1 MSVLL
6 LDKYDFNYS
15 PVISNK
21 KNSILSSFLDEKKE
35 QERFAVELD
44 WFPYTQ
50 GKSGYCWLVSALQ
63 CISIYLK
70 RTRNISEMFDCNHL
84 IFFDKLEKANAFFD
98 GIIENIDKPIDDKT
112 NSFILNQP
120 MTDKGQWTMAVKL
133 IKKYGFFPQEGG
145 QNCLISETKELNTI
159 LSYLLRMYAYDI
171 RQLRERGGSISQIEN
186 LKQKSMQKIYN
197 LLVDCLGKS
206 YANIDIRRNYF
217 SESDLFP
224 IDEYVSIF
232 AADAEEAYVQY
243 EVDYY
248 QIYFLSVPDSLFND
262 LVDKQIVKDGF
273 CWITGDAGKFYI
285 KSKHILDDQIIDMST
300 LRSEEICMDRSHI
313 LKYHIGQMSHAMVL
327 CDMKEVSN
335 EKYYIAYDSG
345 YEIASGMECKISRS
359 WFEKFLFQAVVHK
372 SLLPA
377 EVMSKITNKQVKPW
391 EFWGL

>member
-1 MSVLL
+1 MSVLV

-21 KNSILSSFLDEKKE
+21 KNSILSSFMKSQEE
-35 QERFAVELD
+35 QERFAVESD
-44 WFPYTQ
+44 CFSYTQ

-70 RTRNISEMFDCNHL
+70 RTQNISVMFDCNYL

-98 GIIENIDKPIDDKT
+98 GIIENIDKPIDDNT
-112 NSFILNQP
+112 NCFILDQP
-120 MTDKGQWTMAVKL
+120 MTDKGQWTMAVRL
-133 IKKYGFFPQEGG
+133 IKNYGLLPQESG

-171 RQLRERGGSISQIEN
+171 RQLREKEGSISQLEN

-206 YANIDIRRNYF
+206 YANIDIQRNYF
-217 SESDLFP
+217 YESVSFP

-232 AADAEEAYVQY
+232 TADAEEAYVQY

-248 QIYFLSVPDSLFND
+248 QIYFLSVPDRLFDD

-285 KSKHILDDQIIDMST
+285 KSKHILDDQMVDMST
-300 LRSEEICMDRSHI
+300 LRSDEICIDRSHI

-327 CDMKEVSN
+327 VDMKEVTN

-345 YEIASGMECKISRS
+345 YEIESGMECKISRS
-359 WFEKFLFQAVVHK
+359 WFKKFLFQAVVHK

-377 EVMSKITNKQVKPW
+377 EVMSKITNKQVKTC

>member
-21 KNSILSSFLDEKKE
+21 KNSILSSFMKSQEE
-35 QERFAVELD
+35 QERFAVESD
-44 WFPYTQ
+44 CFPYTQ

-70 RTRNISEMFDCNHL
+70 RTQNISVMFDCNYL
-84 IFFDKLEKANAFFD
+84 IFLDKLEKANAFFD
-98 GIIENIDKPIDDKT
+98 GIIENIDKPIDDNT
-112 NSFILNQP
+112 NSFILDQP
-120 MTDKGQWTMAVKL
+120 MTDKGQWTMAVRL
-133 IKKYGFFPQEGG
+133 IKKYGLLPHESG

-186 LKQKSMQKIYN
+186 LKQKSMQKVYN

-217 SESDLFP
+217 SESVSFP

-232 AADAEEAYVQY
+232 AADAEETYIQY

-248 QIYFLSVPDSLFND
+248 QIYFLSVPDSIFDD
-262 LVDKQIVKDGF
+262 LVNKQIVKDGF

-327 CDMKEVSN
+327 TDMKEVSN

-345 YEIASGMECKISRS
+345 YEIESGMECKISRS
-359 WFEKFLFQAVVHK
+359 WFKKFLFQAVVHK